1 MRLDHQAVRAHGH
14 GSLGQR
20 GHHKGDAGSVAGVD
34 DHRQMG
40 HLFQHRHGGNV
51 QRVAHAG
58 LKGADAAL
66 AQHHVGVALGHDVL
80 GAHHQ
85 LLQGGGQAAL
95 QQHRGLQAAHGF
107 QQLKVLHIACA
118 DLDHVHVGIL
128 KQVDVLVVHQLGHDG
143 LAGHS
148 AGLLQK
154 LQALGTQTLKAVRAG
169 AGLEC
174 AAAQDAGT
182 RGLYALGHIGDLL
195 LAFHAAGTGHHGK
208 VPAADLVPA
217 HVHDGV
223 VRVELAVGF
232 LVRLGHAAA
241 CLHHRV
247 GQHPAFG
254 QGLGVADQA
263 QDVGIAAHGIVDL
276 VAHILQLV
284 AEGVDLLGRGVL
296 F

>member
-1 MRLDHQAVRAHGH
+1 MIC
-14 GSLGQR
+14 S
-20 GHHKGDAGSVAGVD
+20 
-34 DHRQMG
+34 
-40 HLFQHRHGGNV
+40 
-51 QRVAHAG
+51 
-58 LKGADAAL
+58 
-66 AQHHVGVALGHDVL
+66 
-80 GAHHQ
+80 
-85 LLQGGGQAAL
+85 
-95 QQHRGLQAAHGF
+95 
-107 QQLKVLHIACA
+107 
-118 DLDHVHVGIL
+118 
-128 KQVDVLVVHQLGHDG
+128 
-143 LAGHS
+143 
-148 AGLLQK
+148 
-154 LQALGTQTLKAVRAG
+154 
-169 AGLEC
+169 
-174 AAAQDAGT
+174 
-182 RGLYALGHIGDLL
+182 

-284 AEGVDLLGRGVL
+284 AEGVDLSAGACCFNTMIIMCLPFLYFLRQHRTIPALGNRSGSVVFFVQNADNTQSLSALKSSPCRISLAASAL
-296 F
+296 FSGIAFKFFWNGLATVASVRVFYRMMIV